1 MRLLRP
7 LALCALLLALAP
19 AARAEEPLK
28 VPPHQLARF
37 KHDTLDPKAAVLW
50 RVTPNKGVSRATNPR
65 GVFEF
70 TAAPGTYTVE
80 RLTIRT
86 NADGGV
92 EVEEWTREVEFERCC
107 DKVPPIPD
115 PKQPDPKP
123 PAPKAKA
130 DPWNALG
137 RIQFVNAGCTATV
150 IHPRRADGRW
160 DVLTA
165 AHCVDHVRV
174 GTVGSMQLRGK
185 DARFGVKLVAL
196 DAKSDCAWLV
206 TESADLG
213 DLPFAHIAERPA
225 EAGTKIWHGGFG
237 VDNPGNREEGSVTR
251 AADSNGQ
258 TELHLS
264 VSSGDSGGGMFR
276 EDTGELI
283 STVCCTTNRGSKAR
297 VWGANVDSIRKLRP
311 AGGAAKEEDARAD
324 WWTPIEVP
332 DKSARREEWSPVP
345 LPLRKEGARDTG
357 PEWWTPTA
365 IPERSA
371 PIPAVIDLRAGT
383 GAPCK

>member
-1 MRLLRP
+1 V
-7 LALCALLLALAP
+7 LCAP
-19 AARAEEPLK
+19 ARAAD
-28 VPPHQLARF
+28 PPIKAKAFALVRF
-37 KHDTLDPKAAVLW
+37 KAENLDPKAAVIW
-50 RVTPNKGVSRATNPR
+50 RVSPAKDVSRATTPR

-70 TAAPGTYTVE
+70 CAPPGTYTVE

-86 NADGGV
+86 NADGAV
-92 EVEEWTREVEFERCC
+92 EVEEWFQEVEIEKCGC
-107 DKVPPIPD
+107 DKVPPVTP
-115 PKQPDPKP
+115 PVTPPT

-137 RIQFVNAGCTATV
+137 RIQFTNAGCTATV
-150 IHPRRADGRW
+150 IHARRADGKW

-165 AHCVDHVRV
+165 AHCVDHVRI

-185 DARFGVKLVAL
+185 SDRFGVKLVAL
-196 DAKSDCAWLV
+196 DTKSDCAWLV

-213 DLPFAHIAERPA
+213 DLPFAYIAAEPA
-225 EAGTKIWHGGFG
+225 PAGTKIWHGGFG
-237 VDNPGNREEGSVTR
+237 VDNPGNKEEGTVTR
-251 AADSNGQ
+251 PADSNGQ
-258 TELHLS
+258 TELQLS

-283 STVCCTTNRGSKAR
+283 STVCCTTNRGAKAR

-311 AGGAAKEEDARAD
+311 ASGATKEEDIRHE

-345 LPLRKEGARDTG
+345 LPLRKEGARDSG
-357 PEWWTPTA
+357 PEWWTPAA

-371 PIPAVIDLRAGT
+371 PIPAVIDLRAG
-383 GAPCK
+383 GPCK

>member
-1 MRLLRP
+1 MRT
-7 LALCALLLALAP
+7 AALLLLLAP
-19 AARAEEPLK
+19 AGALADDPLK

-37 KHDTLDPKAAVLW
+37 KHDSLDAKAAVIW
-50 RVTPNKGVSRATNPR
+50 RVSPNKGVSRATNPR

-70 TAAPGTYTVE
+70 VAPPGLYTVE

-86 NADGGV
+86 NPDGGV

-107 DKVPPIPD
+107 DKVPPATPPVTPPAD
-115 PKQPDPKP
+115 PP

-150 IHPRRADGRW
+150 IHPRRADGKW

-174 GTVGSMQLRGK
+174 GTLGSMQLRGK
-185 DARFGVKLVAL
+185 ADRFNVKLVAL
-196 DAKSDCAWLV
+196 DTKSDCAWLV

-213 DLPFAHIAERPA
+213 ELPFAFLAEKPA

-237 VDNPGNREEGSVTR
+237 VDVPGNKETGTVTR

-283 STVCCTTNRGSKAR
+283 STVCCTTNRGAKAR

-311 AGGAAKEEDARAD
+311 KSTGASDREEDIRGE
-324 WWTPIEVP
+324 WWTPLEIP
-332 DKSARREEWSPVP
+332 DKSARRTDWAPVP
-345 LPLRKEGARDTG
+345 MPLRKDGARDNG

-365 IPERSA
+365 IPERAA
-371 PIPAVIDLRAGT
+371 PIPAVIDLRAPAGS
-383 GAPCK
+383 CK